1 MGRNK
6 HVPQRT
12 CIICRTIKPKRE
24 LLRVVRTPEQT
35 LYLDNTGKAPGRGAY
50 LCRDRL
56 CWQHKELSRK
66 QVAHALKMGISQED
80 WDLLITSLI

>member
-1 MGRNK
+1 MARNK

-35 LYLDNTGKAPGRGAY
+35 LQLDDTGKAPGRGAY
-50 LCRDRL
+50 LCRDKG
-56 CWQHKELSRK
+56 CWQQKEISRK
-66 QVAHALKMGISQED
+66 QVEHALKMSITKED
-80 WDLLITSLI
+80 WALLITSLA